1 MLKTSSRRSFLRQAP
16 VLCALPGMASAPASR
31 SLEQRLL
38 TAFEN
43 LEIADTHEHFF
54 DEPDRLAQRTD
65 FFALMA
71 QSYTQADLAF
81 AGNPPESSRLIRN
94 EQASDID
101 RWRAF
106 EPYWKY
112 CRFTGYGQ
120 ALRLAIHDLYGGKEI
135 PLPRSVRSTKRSGLA
150 TTRGSTAISFGSAQ
164 ESASALKTT
173 PAAGA

>member
-1 MLKTSSRRSFLRQAP
+1 MLQTSSRRSFLRQTP
-16 VLCALPGMASAPASR
+16 LLCALPTMAAAPASR

-38 TAFEN
+38 AGFEN
-43 LEIADTHEHFF
+43 LEIADTHEHFL
-54 DEPDRLAQRTD
+54 DEPDRLAQHTD
-65 FFALMA
+65 FFARMG
-71 QSYTQADLAF
+71 QSSTQADLAS
-81 AGNPPESSRLIRN
+81 AGISPESSRLIRN

-135 PLPRSVRSTKRSGLA
+135 
-150 TTRGSTAISFGSAQ
+150 
-164 ESASALKTT
+164 SASTIRE
-173 PAAGA
+173 